1 MNNWNRFNANT
12 GGTLVEKC
20 CHFFDLMRLFAGA
33 NPVRVMA
40 SGAIDVNHKD
50 ERYDG
55 KVTSIWHKN
64 WQSCYK
70 HMICCKKLRL
80 HIQQSINILE
90 GVVFLQKLE
99 SHIPNL
105 I

>member
-1 MNNWNRFNANT
+1 MKLNSNIVLILMENCACKQVNDWNRFNVNT

-50 ERYDG
+50 EIYDG
-55 KVTSIWHKN
+55 KVNYFWIDLMEFLSWHFFPEPKE
-64 WQSCYK
+64 
-70 HMICCKKLRL
+70 L
-80 HIQQSINILE
+80 
-90 GVVFLQKLE
+90 V
-99 SHIPNL
+99 
-105 I
+105 

>member
-1 MNNWNRFNANT
+1 MKNWNRFNANT

-50 ERYDG
+50 ETYDG
-55 KVTSIWHKN
+55 KVSLVHRFGRYIYN
-64 WQSCYK
+64 
-70 HMICCKKLRL
+70 M
-80 HIQQSINILE
+80 
-90 GVVFLQKLE
+90 F
-99 SHIPNL
+99 P
-105 I
+105 

>member
-40 SGAIDVNHKD
+40 SGAIDVNHRD
-50 ERYDG
+50 ELYDG
-55 KVTSIWHKN
+55 KVYLSHL
-64 WQSCYK
+64 QCLLLA
-70 HMICCKKLRL
+70 KLL
-80 HIQQSINILE
+80 AMKIL
-90 GVVFLQKLE
+90 
-99 SHIPNL
+99 P
-105 I
+105 

>member
-1 MNNWNRFNANT
+1 MNNWNRFNVNS

-40 SGAIDVNHKD
+40 SGAIDVNHRD
-50 ERYDG
+50 EIYDG
-55 KVTSIWHKN
+55 KVLDTALVVNMRPSFNHQSL
-64 WQSCYK
+64 WQCSVFDYL
-70 HMICCKKLRL
+70 IDPDYNLLR
-80 HIQQSINILE
+80 I
-90 GVVFLQKLE
+90 V
-99 SHIPNL
+99 L